1 MKIIHINTCDII
13 GGAARAAYRLHVGLL
28 GLGYESRM
36 MIAHRT
42 IDDPTFVCPVLPG
55 NLLARL
61 YRKLLRKKILL
72 DFKSYKHTRPDG
84 FESFTDDRS
93 EYGVSLWKKL
103 HSADL
108 INLHWVSGFIDYI
121 SFFETVSDKVPVV
134 WTLHD
139 MNAFTGG
146 CHYDFD
152 CGKFAS
158 GCGACPQ
165 LGSNKNSDI
174 SGQIWQRKHKIFKSL
189 NPHSLTIVAPS
200 KWLDSKVKESPL
212 LGRFQI
218 VHIPYGLDIEV
229 FRPRNR
235 YVARDLFDIP
245 HDKSVLLFLADDI
258 SNRRKGFKILM
269 QILAVLGRQSNI
281 CLVSVGR
288 EKPNIN
294 ATFLHIY
301 LGFISDDRLLS
312 LVYSAADLFLMPSLQ
327 DNLPNTV
334 IESLACGT
342 PVVGFD
348 AGGIPD
354 MVRTGITGCLVPSQD
369 VDLMQRA
376 IIDLLSDT
384 EKLNA
389 MATNCRR
396 IAIEE
401 YALKKQAQYYSELYE
416 MISANHQKKLC

>member
-13 GGAARAAYRLHVGLL
+13 GGAARAAYRLHRGLL
-28 GLGYESRM
+28 SLGRESCL

-42 IDDPTFVCPVLPG
+42 IDDPTLVCPTWPRSLS
-55 NLLARL
+55 ARV
-61 YRKLLRKKILL
+61 YRKILRGKICL

-84 FESFTDDRS
+84 YEPFTDDRS
-93 EYGVSLWKKL
+93 IYGACLWKHL
-103 HSADL
+103 HSADI
-108 INLHWVSGFIDYI
+108 INLHWVSGFIDYV
-121 SFFETVSDKVPVV
+121 SFFTTVSNKAPVV

-165 LGSNKNSDI
+165 LGSNNSSDL
-174 SGQIWQRKHKIFKSL
+174 SRQIWQRKHRIFKSL
-189 NPHSLTIVAPS
+189 NPQSLTIVAPS
-200 KWLDSKVKESPL
+200 KWLVREVKKSPFL
-212 LGRFQI
+212 RRFQV
-218 VHIPYGLDIEV
+218 VHIPYGLDIKV
-229 FRPRNR
+229 FMPRNR
-235 YVARDLFDIP
+235 HMARDLFDIP
-245 HDKSVLLFLADDI
+245 HDKSVLLFLADDV
-258 SNRRKGFKILM
+258 SNRRKGFTILM
-269 QILAVLGRQSNI
+269 QILAVLERQSNI

-294 ATFLHIY
+294 TTFPHMH
-301 LGFISDDRLLS
+301 LGFIHDDRLLS
-312 LVYSAADLFLMPSLQ
+312 LVYSTADLFLIPSLQ

-348 AGGIPD
+348 TGGIPD

-369 VDLMQRA
+369 VELMQAA
-376 IIDLLSDT
+376 IIDLLSDS
-384 EKLNA
+384 EKLTA
-389 MATNCRR
+389 MAANCRR

-401 YALKKQAQYYSELYE
+401 YALEKQAQHYSELYE
-416 MISANHQKKLC
+416 MISANHQKRLC

>member
-1 MKIIHINTCDII
+1 
-13 GGAARAAYRLHVGLL
+13 
-28 GLGYESRM
+28 M

-42 IDDPTFVCPVLPG
+42 IDDPTFICPVLPG
-55 NLLARL
+55 NLPSRL

-72 DFKSYKHTRPDG
+72 DFKSYNHTRPDG
-84 FESFTDDRS
+84 CEPFTDDRS
-93 EYGVSLWKKL
+93 EYGASLWKKL
-103 HSADL
+103 YSADI
-108 INLHWVSGFIDYI
+108 INLHWVSGFIDYF
-121 SFFETVSDKVPVV
+121 SFFETISDKVPVV
-134 WTLHD
+134 WTFHD

-152 CGKFAS
+152 CGKFIS

-174 SGQIWQRKHKIFKSL
+174 SRQIWQRKHKIFKGL

-200 KWLDSKVKESPL
+200 KWLLSKVRESPL
-212 LGRFQI
+212 LGRFKI
-218 VHIPYGLDIEV
+218 VHIPYGLDVKV
-229 FRPRNR
+229 FMPRNR
-235 YVARDLFDIP
+235 HVARDLFDIP
-245 HDKSVLLFLADDI
+245 HDKKILLFLADDV
-258 SNRRKGFKILM
+258 SNHRKGFKILM
-269 QILAVLGRQSNI
+269 KTLNALKIQSNI

-288 EKPNIN
+288 EKPDIN
-294 ATFLHIY
+294 ATFPHIH

-312 LVYSAADLFLMPSLQ
+312 LVYSAADLFLIPSLQ

-342 PVVGFD
+342 PVVGFY

-354 MVRTGITGCLVPSQD
+354 MVRNGITGCLVPCQD
-369 VDLMQRA
+369 ADSMERA

-389 MATNCRR
+389 METNCRR
-396 IAIEE
+396 IASEE
-401 YALKKQAQYYSELYE
+401 YSLKKQALDYSELYE
-416 MISANHQKKLC
+416 TILSNHQKKQCLV